1 LRDPWTDADV
11 RKCFQAVLALQQ
23 PFPVAPVKNRGTV
36 DPGFTVRF
44 FRKKEEFQDE
54 TLVADIQ
61 TEILDHLHAIIE
73 LKVDAKGRAEWRLS
87 KNRFGDVR
95 DWTLIHHDHRD
106 SDAPTAYRHL
116 RNVWMKTYYVIL
128 KGNLLPRVVF
138 SRVQDVLAEQGG
150 VRLYRNGFRVIP
162 YGDPDNDWL
171 RLDETYAKRS
181 TVLAPVANRNFFG
194 VIEVNDPEG
203 KIFEEH
209 TSREGLIETPAFLEL
224 RDLVSAV
231 LLTAATRIS
240 EDRGRKTSAGGRSP
254 KGPPTAEQDSDS
266 SPLPTDPG
274 VVDAAVR
281 AAQEAAENA
290 ARDGDAASAQEAA
303 SKAAEA
309 ARLLAAARV
318 QVADEAAILRFLATL
333 GMTTAEF
340 SHETGMT
347 FDAFRLDFERVFEAA
362 KLARP
367 DDERLLAQA
376 ARAKGMLSRLDTLT
390 SYLNALAGARAA
402 RGMQPISVSK
412 AVQDFERGMRAQA
425 ESQRIVLKTVTPPYD
440 PLFTRPM
447 HDAEIASVLLNFYTN
462 AVKALKRGQGDRE
475 ILVEADRLIE
485 GDVEQL
491 RVRFSDTGDGIR
503 DDIRDRIFDAFF
515 TPRVAPPTAA
525 PDMEHATGAGLG
537 LWIVKQIATNA
548 GGDVMLADPPPGFT
562 TCLEL
567 LLPSEEGA
575 VLK

>member
-1 LRDPWTDADV
+1 
-11 RKCFQAVLALQQ
+11 
-23 PFPVAPVKNRGTV
+23 
-36 DPGFTVRF
+36 
-44 FRKKEEFQDE
+44 
-54 TLVADIQ
+54 
-61 TEILDHLHAIIE
+61 
-73 LKVDAKGRAEWRLS
+73 
-87 KNRFGDVR
+87 
-95 DWTLIHHDHRD
+95 
-106 SDAPTAYRHL
+106 
-116 RNVWMKTYYVIL
+116 MKTYYVIL

-162 YGDPDNDWL
+162 YGDPDDDWL

-281 AAQEAAENA
+281 AAQEAADNA
-290 ARDGDAASAQEAA
+290 AREGDAASAQEAA

-362 KLARP
+362 KLAKP

-485 GDVEQL
+485 GDIEQL

-515 TPRVAPPTAA
+515 TTRVAPPTAA

-575 VLK
+575 VLT